1 MTCNAT
7 FSTDEH
13 ALGYRAGMLPDRLR
27 PGLWRWTAP
36 HPDWRVDAAAGSSSD
51 WPREVGCALYEGRD
65 AAVFI
70 DPLVPAEEEQAFW
83 RWADERAHGKRVCI
97 LTTISFHRRSRDAFV
112 ERYGAE
118 TSRAKRNLPADVES
132 VPLRAVHTLIA
143 GDRLIGSPEG
153 ALSMC
158 PASWLRY
165 LPSGM
170 ELAALR
176 RLLLPLLDL
185 PIVAVLVSHGEPVL
199 EGGHAALARA
209 LA

>member
-1 MTCNAT
+1 
-7 FSTDEH
+7 
-13 ALGYRAGMLPDRLR
+13 MLPDRLR

-36 HPDWRVDAAAGSSSD
+36 HPDWRADAAAGSSSD
-51 WPREVGCALYEGRD
+51 WPREVGCALYESRY

-83 RWADERAHGKRVCI
+83 RWADERAHGRPVRV
-97 LTTISFHRRSRDAFV
+97 LTTISFHRRSRNAFV
-112 ERYGAE
+112 NRYGAE

-132 VPLRAVHTLIA
+132 VPLRGAGETLFWLPAVHTLIA
-143 GDRLIGSPEG
+143 GDRLIGSPDG
-153 ALSMC
+153 TLSMC

-170 ELAALR
+170 GVATLR
-176 RLLLPLLDL
+176 GLLLSLLDL
-185 PIVAVLVSHGEPVL
+185 PVEAVLVSHGEPVL
-199 EGGHAALARA
+199 EDAHAALARA